1 MCERSENV
9 ETALRAIVIKTY
21 GGPGGLAVVDLPV
34 PAPAAGQ
41 VLIATE
47 AVGVGGVDTVI
58 RSGALAAYGFKEGH
72 IPGGEVAGTVT
83 AVGDRVDASWI
94 GRRVWGFTGTGGGYV
109 EQAIAPVEE
118 ILPLPSG
125 LSAVD
130 AVTLGSSGVVA
141 HFGLRHAHFATGET
155 VLVRGAAGS
164 IGIMAVQ
171 LAARGGAA
179 AVAVTT
185 SSAER
190 GERLRRLG
198 ATHVLERSGDGGEE
212 APAGYDVIIDIVAG
226 ADMPSFFDRLN
237 PNGRMVAVGAVAGQ
251 PPADFGTKIM
261 AAFQKSMSFAAF
273 SAATVARADRR
284 AVRSEQFAAASR
296 GEIETVVHEL
306 LPLDGAV
313 LAHQKM
319 DAGEV
324 FGRIVLTP

>member
-1 MCERSENV
+1 MK
-9 ETALRAIVIKTY
+9 AIVIQTY
-21 GGPGGLAVVDLPV
+21 GGPEGLAVVDLPV

-58 RSGALAAYGFKEGH
+58 RSGALAAYGYKEGH

-83 AVGDRVDASWI
+83 AVGDGVDESWI

-109 EQAIAPVEE
+109 EQAVAPVEE
-118 ILPLPSG
+118 ILPLPSS

-141 HFGLRHAHFATGET
+141 HFGLRHAHFAPGET

-164 IGIMAVQ
+164 IGVMTVQ
-171 LAARGGAA
+171 LAARSGAA

-198 ATHVLERSGDGGEE
+198 ATHVLERSGVGGEG
-212 APAGYDVIIDIVAG
+212 APAGYDVIIDVVAG
-226 ADMPSFFDRLN
+226 EDMPSFFDRLN

-261 AAFQKSMSFAAF
+261 AAFQKSMSFATF
-273 SAATVARADRR
+273 SAATVTQADRR

-296 GEIETVVHEL
+296 GEIETVVHER

>member
-1 MCERSENV
+1 MK
-9 ETALRAIVIKTY
+9 AIAIQTY
-21 GGPGGLAVVDLPV
+21 GGPEGLAVVDLPT
-34 PAPAAGQ
+34 PTPAAGQ
-41 VLIATE
+41 VLIANE

-58 RSGALAAYGFKEGH
+58 RSGALAAYGFKPGH

-83 AVGDRVDASWI
+83 AVGDGVDASWI

-109 EQAIAPVEE
+109 EQAVAPVEE
-118 ILPLPSG
+118 IAPLPSG

-130 AVTLGSSGVVA
+130 AVTLGSSGAVA
-141 HFGLRHAHFATGET
+141 HFGLRHAHFAPGET

-164 IGIMAVQ
+164 IGIMTVQ

-198 ATHVLERSGDGGEE
+198 ATHVLDRSGDGGED
-212 APAGYDVIIDIVAG
+212 APAGYDVIIDVVAG
-226 ADMPSFFDRLN
+226 EDMPSFFDRLN

-251 PPADFGTKIM
+251 PSADFGTKIM
-261 AAFQKSMSFAAF
+261 AAFQKSMSFATF
-273 SAATVARADRR
+273 SAATVTRADRR

-296 GEIETVVHEL
+296 GEIETVVYEL

>member
-1 MCERSENV
+1 MK
-9 ETALRAIVIKTY
+9 AIAIQTY
-21 GGPGGLAVVDLPV
+21 GGPEGLAVVDLPT

-41 VLIATE
+41 VVIATE

-58 RSGALAAYGFKEGH
+58 RSGALASYGFKEGH
-72 IPGGEVAGTVT
+72 IPGSEVAGTVT
-83 AVGDRVDASWI
+83 AVGDGVDASWI
-94 GRRVWGFTGTGGGYV
+94 GGRVWAFTGTGGGYV
-109 EQAIAPVEE
+109 EQALAPVEE
-118 ILPLPSG
+118 IVPLPVN

-141 HFGLRHAHFATGET
+141 HFGLRHAHFAPGET

-164 IGIMAVQ
+164 IGIMTVQ

-198 ATHVLERSGDGGEE
+198 ATHVLDRSGDGGEP
-212 APAGYDVIIDIVAG
+212 APAGYDVIIDVVAG
-226 ADMPSFFDRLN
+226 KDMPSFFDRLN
-237 PNGRMVAVGAVAGQ
+237 PNGRMVAVGTVAGR

-261 AAFQKSMSFAAF
+261 AAFQKSMSFATF
-273 SAATVARADRR
+273 SANTVTGTDRR

-296 GEIETVVHEL
+296 GEIETVVHEV
-306 LPLDGAV
+306 LPLDAAV

>member
-1 MCERSENV
+1 MK
-9 ETALRAIVIKTY
+9 AIVIQRF
-21 GGPGGLAVVDLPV
+21 GGPEGLAVVDLPPPV
-34 PAPAAGQ
+34 PAAGQ
-41 VLIATE
+41 VVIATE

-58 RSGALAAYGFKEGH
+58 RSGALAAYGFEEGH
-72 IPGGEVAGTVT
+72 VPGGEVAGTVT
-83 AVGDRVDASWI
+83 VVGDGVDASWI
-94 GRRVWGFTGTGGGYV
+94 GERVWASTGTGGGYV
-109 EQAIAPVEE
+109 EQALAPVEE
-118 ILPLPSG
+118 IVPLPAS

-130 AVTLGSSGVVA
+130 AVTLGSAGVVA
-141 HFGLRHAHFATGET
+141 HFGLRHAHFAPGET

-171 LAARGGAA
+171 LAARRGAA

-185 SSAER
+185 SSDER

-198 ATHVLERSGDGGEE
+198 ATHVLDRSGEGGEG
-212 APAGYDVIIDIVAG
+212 APAGYDVVIDVVAG
-226 ADMPSFFDRLN
+226 PDMPSFFDRLN

-273 SAATVARADRR
+273 SAATVTGADRHT
-284 AVRSEQFAAASR
+284 VRSEQFAAAGR
-296 GEIETVVHEL
+296 GEIETVVHEV
-306 LPLDGAV
+306 LPLEAAV
-313 LAHQKM
+313 TAHRKM

>member
-1 MCERSENV
+1 VLELSENL
-9 ETALRAIVIKTY
+9 ETTLKAISIQTF
-21 GGPGGLAVVDLPV
+21 GSPDGLAVVGLPV

-72 IPGGEVAGTVT
+72 IPGSEVAGTVT
-83 AVGDRVDASWI
+83 AVGDGVDASWI
-94 GRRVWGFTGTGGGYV
+94 GGRVWAFTGTGGGYV
-109 EQAIAPVEE
+109 EQALAPVEE
-118 ILPLPSG
+118 IVPLPVN

-130 AVTLGSSGVVA
+130 AVTLGSAGVVA
-141 HFGLRHAHFATGET
+141 HFGLRHAHFAPGET

-164 IGIMAVQ
+164 IGIMTVQ
-171 LAARGGAA
+171 LAARGAA

-190 GERLRRLG
+190 GEQLRRLG
-198 ATHVLERSGDGGEE
+198 ATHALDRSGDGGEPS
-212 APAGYDVIIDIVAG
+212 PAGYDVIIDVVAG
-226 ADMPSFFDRLN
+226 KDMPSFFDRLN

-273 SAATVARADRR
+273 SAATVTAAERR

-296 GEIETVVHEL
+296 GEIETVVHEV
-306 LPLDGAV
+306 LPLDAAV